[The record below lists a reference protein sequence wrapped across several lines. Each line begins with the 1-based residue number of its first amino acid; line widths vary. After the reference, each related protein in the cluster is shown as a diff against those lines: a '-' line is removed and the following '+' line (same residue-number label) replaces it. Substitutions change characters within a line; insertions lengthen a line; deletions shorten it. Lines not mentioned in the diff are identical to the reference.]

1 MGLHANM
8 STEPVSRLKL
18 RPALRVKPTSTLRE
32 AIDVMREGHLGCVIV
47 ADSKDRP
54 AGIFTEA
61 MLRNLMAN
69 GTPPLA
75 EPVSSHMAESFAWV
89 KETDSIETVLDGMEE
104 KNVRF
109 VVVVNKSGK
118 IVGLTGQKGLMEYV
132 AEHFPGEVMVQR
144 LGTEPY
150 PQQREGA

>member
-1 MGLHANM
+1 MGLHAKM

-18 RPALRVKPTSTLRE
+18 RPALRVNPTSTLRE
-32 AIDVMREGHLGCVIV
+32 AIEVMREGQLGCVIV

-61 MLRNLMAN
+61 MLRNLMAS

-89 KETDSIETVLDGMEE
+89 KETDSIETVLDGMDE

>member
-1 MGLHANM
+1 MGLHAKM
-8 STEPVSRLKL
+8 STEPVSRLNI
-18 RPALRVKPTSTLRE
+18 RPALRVEPTSTVRE
-32 AIDVMREGHLGCVIV
+32 AIEVMREGKLGCAVV

-54 AGIFTEA
+54 VGVFTEA
-61 MLRNLMAN
+61 MLRALMAK
-69 GTPPLA
+69 GAPPLTD
-75 EPVSSHMAESFAWV
+75 PVNAHMAETFAWV
-89 KETDSIETVLDGMEE
+89 KETDPIEMVLDGMEA

-118 IVGLTGQKGLMEYV
+118 VIGLTGQKGLMEYV

-144 LGTEPY
+144 LGAEPY